1 MKIIVGLG
9 NPGPEYAKTRH
20 NVAWLFL
27 DWLAKEEGGFS
38 DFAPTKFAALS
49 AMGEVAGKKV
59 LLVKPL
65 SFMNLSGEPVRRVM
79 DFYKAA
85 PADLLAVS
93 DDVDMEFGK
102 VRYRQEGSA
111 GGHNGLKSLIQHLGT
126 DQFRRIKIGVGR
138 HPHMDTA
145 DWVLSRFSG
154 EEARALED
162 DVFPR
167 AMDALAGVPGWWGA
181 AE

>member
-27 DWLAKEEGGFS
+27 DWLAREEGGFS
-38 DFAPTKFAALS
+38 DFAPSKFAAVT
-49 AMGEVAGKKV
+49 AVGEVAGEKV
-59 LLVKPL
+59 LLVKPV
-65 SFMNLSGEPVRRVM
+65 SFMNLSGEPVRRVF
-79 DFYKAA
+79 DFYKAGA
-85 PADLLAVS
+85 PDVLVVS

-138 HPHMDTA
+138 HSRMDTA
-145 DWVLSRFSG
+145 DWVLSKFTT
-154 EEARALED
+154 EELTALEQ

-167 AMDALAGVPGWWGA
+167 AMDALAGVSGWWGDF
-181 AE
+181 